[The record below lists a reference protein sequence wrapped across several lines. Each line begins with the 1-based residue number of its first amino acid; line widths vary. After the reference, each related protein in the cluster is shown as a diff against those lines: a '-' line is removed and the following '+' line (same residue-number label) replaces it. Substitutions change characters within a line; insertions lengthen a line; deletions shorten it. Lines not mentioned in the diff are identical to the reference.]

1 MDKSKK
7 KLDFNGL
14 TGLVT
19 LIIALIY
26 GFMAYTLPK
35 AAIGNPMAP
44 AMYPLILAGTLGIL
58 GMILLLKSDLKKSI
72 ASFEILKKEATDQD
86 RLNWKMITRT
96 CCFAIVYAIAF
107 DYLGYVLSTFIFL
120 QMMLILVNGK
130 EKWKVNT
137 IVALFFSVG
146 IYMIFS
152 KLLGIYLPQIPYL
165 YI

>member
-1 MDKSKK
+1 MEKAKK

-14 TGLVT
+14 TGLIT

-44 AMYPLILAGTLGIL
+44 AMYPLILAGALGVLGI
-58 GMILLLKSDLKKSI
+58 ILIIKSDLRKSI

-86 RLNWKMITRT
+86 RLNAKMITKT
-96 CCFAIVYAIAF
+96 CCFALLYTIAF
-107 DYLGYVLSTFIFL
+107 DHLGYVISTFIFL
-120 QMMLILVNGK
+120 QMMLILINGK

-137 IVALFFSVG
+137 LVALFFSVG

-152 KLLGIYLPQIPYL
+152 KLLGIYLPQIPFL